1 MNMSNQR
8 LFSGYSKTN
17 NIRLPED
24 KVKLNPKTMLGASTI
39 ATVIKAQKT
48 GDYENVGNA
57 LQLHDACSVM
67 DESVTGPTVIGRE
80 EVTICK
86 DENGKLH
93 KVTDPKNL
101 EILIGQ
107 GWKPVGTE
115 QRDIYA

>member
-24 KVKLNPKTMLGASTI
+24 KVKLNPKTVLGASTI

-57 LQLHDACSVM
+57 LQIHDACSIM
-67 DESVTGPTVIGRE
+67 DSTITGPTIIGRE
-80 EVTICK
+80 EVTVCK
-86 DENGKLH
+86 DTDGNEQE
-93 KVTDPKNL
+93 VRDPKNL
-101 EILIGQ
+101 EILLGQ
-107 GWKPVGTE
+107 GWKPVRTE
-115 QRDIYA
+115 QREILG

>member
-1 MNMSNQR
+1 MSNQR
-8 LFSGYSKTN
+8 LFSGYSRTERV
-17 NIRLPED
+17 RLPDD
-24 KVKLNPKTMLGASTI
+24 KVKLNPKTVLGASTL

-67 DESVTGPTVIGRE
+67 DDTVTGPTIIGSE

-86 DENGKLH
+86 DADGKLH
-93 KVTDPKNL
+93 TVRDPKNL
-101 EILIGQ
+101 EIFIGQ

>member
-8 LFSGYSKTN
+8 LFSGYSRTN
-17 NIRLPED
+17 SIRLPDD
-24 KVKLNPKTMLGASTI
+24 KVKLNPKSVLGASTI

-57 LQLHDACSVM
+57 LQLHDACSIM
-67 DESVTGPTVIGRE
+67 DDTVTGQTIIGRE

-86 DENGKLH
+86 DEGGKLH

-107 GWKPVGTE
+107 GWTPVGTE